1 MARTVAYK
9 LCSWCDE
16 HQGSRPIPEIA
27 PKLPRCIIDVQY
39 DICIIY
45 ICMYMHYIILKLK
58 GVSLWLVPDFLL
70 FDSVIRKLLFE
81 GAAAFRDC
89 NQG

>member
-27 PKLPRCIIDVQY
+27 PKLPRCITDVQY

-45 ICMYMHYIILKLK
+45 IYIYMYVYALYYPEAK
-58 GVSLWLVPDFLL
+58 GCFVVVGS
-70 FDSVIRKLLFE
+70 
-81 GAAAFRDC
+81 
-89 NQG
+89 